1 VCVLCAQ
8 GIVLASL
15 FAVSHNIGQTKDAK
29 WLETNRLRDDW
40 AVQQIVTS
48 ANWGSTLG
56 CFFTGGLNLQIEHH
70 LFPAISFMHYPAIS
84 KIAKVRARACLRSL
98 GPSPSQLPKRG
109 QSLFGGVSCL
119 IIALAPSHTEMETLL
134 LQGSPSTADV

>member
-1 VCVLCAQ
+1 MGSRCQRPLYLGVARSGPTPTPTLTLTVWSLVFLGQ

-15 FAVSHNIGQTKDAK
+15 FAVSHNIGQTKDAR

-40 AVQQIVTS
+40 AVQQMVTS

-84 KIAKVRARACLRSL
+84 KIAKVRSRLWPHSY
-98 GPSPSQLPKRG
+98 
-109 QSLFGGVSCL
+109 
-119 IIALAPSHTEMETLL
+119 E
-134 LQGSPSTADV
+134 